1 MNQSQPTNPPV
12 PIVRQRLRYVTIGFY
27 IAAAFLY
34 WISLYLY
41 VPTLPT
47 YVQTKTDN
55 LAVVGTVLSM
65 YGLWQA
71 IVMGLRW
78 MLAVTALTTLA
89 LGLLGASKLGKK
101 NENKTR

>member
-1 MNQSQPTNPPV
+1 MTQPHPTTPPM
-12 PIVRQRLRYVTIGFY
+12 PIVRQRLRPVTIGFY

-47 YVQTKTDN
+47 YVHSKTDN
-55 LAVVGTVLSM
+55 LALMGTVLSM

-71 IVMGLRW
+71 IIRLP
-78 MLAVTALTTLA
+78 
-89 LGLLGASKLGKK
+89 LGIKA
-101 NENKTR
+101 